1 MEYFGVATILLIFL
15 CIKKVSNLFY
25 LLLFMSFFT
34 GTSAI
39 NIGSF
44 SLPPVYLV
52 LIFLILRL
60 MFLKN
65 RIIVLPNKLITIFFF
80 FITISLSMP
89 ILLEN
94 RVLVLSIDDS
104 WEYLKF
110 TTSNVTQYMYILL
123 SLLTY
128 LITKKLTREKKID
141 DNEVI
146 KVMGIATII
155 LGLLSIYQLIAYVY
169 KLPYD
174 EIFRNSIHRNVQPY
188 GLFTRVYGVSG
199 EPSMH
204 AINVLFLLS
213 FNLFLNKKRWW
224 VIFLIFLS
232 GLLSTSTTF
241 TFGIVIIF
249 FIFLNRFIVKKK
261 KVKEILIGLIIISL
275 IIIMFNLL
283 TLKYPII
290 KGFYS
295 TEIIEKLQGNN
306 KSGSIRK
313 DTMIKHLILALEYP
327 FFGVGFGSI
336 RTKDLLTTWA
346 SSIGIFGFASFSV
359 YIYKLRK
366 VNKDY
371 LYIPLALCLILELIS
386 VPEPYYLYL
395 WIFMGIIEEKMI
407 EKKKYEKST
416 YINHSKICNL

>member
-1 MEYFGVATILLIFL
+1 MEYFGVLTILLIFL
-15 CIKKVSNLFY
+15 CIKKINNLFY

-34 GTSAI
+34 GTSVI
-39 NIGSF
+39 NIGNF
-44 SLPPVYLV
+44 SLPPAYLV
-52 LIFLILRL
+52 LIVLAIRL
-60 MFLKN
+60 LFLKK
-65 RIIVLPNKLITIFFF
+65 ITIVMPNKLISVFFF
-80 FITISLSMP
+80 FVTISLSMP

-104 WEYLKF
+104 WEYLQF
-110 TTSNVTQYMYILL
+110 TSSNITQYIYFLL
-123 SLLTY
+123 SIFTY
-128 LITKKLTREKKID
+128 LITKKLVREQKI
-141 DNEVI
+141 NENEIVRVI
-146 KVMGIATII
+146 RTVTII
-155 LGLLSIYQLIAYVY
+155 LGLLSIYQLIAYIY

-174 EIFRNSIHRNVQPY
+174 EIFRNSVHKNVQPY

-213 FNLFLNKKRWW
+213 FNLFLNEKRWGI
-224 VIFLIFLS
+224 IFLIFLS

-241 TFGIVIIF
+241 AFGIVIIF
-249 FIFLNRFIVKKK
+249 LILLKRFIVKKK
-261 KVKEILIGLIIISL
+261 RVKEILIGITIISL

-283 TLKYPII
+283 TLKYPVI

-313 DTMIKHLILALEYP
+313 ETMIKHLILALKYP
-327 FFGVGFGSI
+327 IFGIGFGSV
-336 RTKDLLTTWA
+336 RTKDLFTTWI
-346 SSIGIFGFASFSV
+346 SSIGIIGFTSFSLF
-359 YIYKLRK
+359 IYRLRK
-366 VNKDY
+366 VKKDY
-371 LYIPLALCLILELIS
+371 FYIPLVLCLILELIS

-407 EKKKYEKST
+407 EKKKYEKNT
-416 YINHSKICNL
+416 YINYSKIGTL